1 LFSGSEENALR
12 LSVNKEVLEKNVYD
26 AMTSRMQRM
35 LTRRKTRME
44 NDDMPSEE
52 FTPKYKK
59 PKILLIDLP
68 EEVIERVRSAGFN
81 ASAGT
86 FGSPY
91 KVTKRD
97 GYLPVIPKADL
108 PNYSEQEII
117 FIDLTPPETLDNP
130 VGEKLT
136 SDGELDWWAKCSR
149 GEIDPRPR
157 VMSMVSDDFDRIFQ
171 HGGLFVIFAQPR
183 LLQNLVFA
191 RVEDPY
197 GLVEKTTIKY
207 DNWSFLSILSRLNVE
222 ADYGKE
228 IHMIDYDS
236 DFQLF
241 GLLRKLIGDFNY
253 NATFPYLEKENW
265 WVPILNNKYK
275 RNVGGLIYQKDSLGR
290 ILILPQTSK
299 KVEVVVAL
307 LQGVLQDTSPHLFPD
322 VEGAR
327 WVERPEY
334 ELDSILEYKSKKE
347 AVKQRAKLEL
357 EEIDRKIAE
366 KREKLG
372 FLHGILTKT
381 GEDLVSDV
389 KLALEFI
396 GFDKIADVDEE
407 IKSNGSSA
415 SKQEDLQIH
424 DRTPKLLVE
433 VKGISGYPKESDTS
447 QVDKY
452 VTRRM
457 REWDVTN
464 VRGVSIINH
473 QRNLPALERDNVH
486 VFSEAQVKDAEDR
499 YITLISTWDLYLLI
513 RGMMKWGWDPK
524 AIQDLFYASGR
535 MTRIPAI
542 YKPLG
547 KIEKRFPEKGVVGI
561 EISEN
566 LCNGDRISY
575 IIQEGY
581 LEEDVSSI
589 QVNNQDVD
597 KAIPGQKVGIKTE
610 YSDKLSEGM
619 DVYKVFKE
627 VT

>member
-1 LFSGSEENALR
+1 
-12 LSVNKEVLEKNVYD
+12 
-26 AMTSRMQRM
+26 
-35 LTRRKTRME
+35 ME
-44 NDDMPSEE
+44 DDEMPSGE
-52 FTPKYKK
+52 FTPKYEK

-91 KVTKRD
+91 KVTKSD
-97 GYLPVIPKADL
+97 GYRPVITNADL
-108 PNYSEQEII
+108 PNYSEQEIV

-136 SDGELDWWAKCSR
+136 SDGEPDWWAKCSS

-157 VMSMVSDDFDRIFQ
+157 IMFMIQDSFDRILK
-171 HGGLFVIFAQPR
+171 HGGFFVIFAQPSHI
-183 LLQNLVFA
+183 QDLVIA
-191 RVEDPY
+191 KKGA
-197 GLVEKTTIKY
+197 GLSIIKNIY
-207 DNWSFLSILSRLNVE
+207 INNWSFLSILSSLNIEDDFGEEVNIIE
-222 ADYGKE
+222 
-228 IHMIDYDS
+228 YDS
-236 DFQLF
+236 DIQILRFLRKF
-241 GLLRKLIGDFNY
+241 ISDFRYVSTLHPRSKNTTWIPLLR
-253 NATFPYLEKENW
+253 
-265 WVPILNNKYK
+265 NKFGK
-275 RNVGGLIYQKDSLGR
+275 DISGLIISQESKGR
-290 ILILPQTSK
+290 VLILPQTTK
-299 KVEVVVAL
+299 KSEAIIAL
-307 LQGVLQDTSPHLFPD
+307 LQEVIPDISQHLFPH

-334 ELDSILEYKSKKE
+334 ELDSIIEYKTKKE
-347 AVKQRAKLEL
+347 AVKQRAKLEI
-357 EEIDRKIAE
+357 EEIDRKIAD

-381 GEDLVSDV
+381 GDDLVSDV
-389 KLALEFI
+389 KLVLGILKFN
-396 GFDKIADVDEE
+396 KIVNVDEE
-407 IKSNGSSA
+407 FKGNGSIGQ
-415 SKQEDLQIH
+415 KQEDLQIL
-424 DRTPKLLVE
+424 DRSPILLLE
-433 VKGISGYPKESDTS
+433 VKGVSGHPSESDTN

-457 REWDVTN
+457 REWDITN

-473 QRNLPALERDNVH
+473 QRNLPGLERDNVH

-499 YITLISTWDLYLLI
+499 YITLVSTWDLFLLI
-513 RGMMKWGWDPK
+513 RGMMKWGWNPK
-524 AIQDLFYASGR
+524 AIQDLFYESGR
-535 MTRIPAI
+535 MPRIPAI

-547 KIEKRFPEKGVVGI
+547 KIERRFPEKGVVGI

-566 LCNGDRISY
+566 LCNGDRVGY

-589 QVNNQDVD
+589 QINNQDVD

-610 YSDKLSEGM
+610 YSDKLREGM